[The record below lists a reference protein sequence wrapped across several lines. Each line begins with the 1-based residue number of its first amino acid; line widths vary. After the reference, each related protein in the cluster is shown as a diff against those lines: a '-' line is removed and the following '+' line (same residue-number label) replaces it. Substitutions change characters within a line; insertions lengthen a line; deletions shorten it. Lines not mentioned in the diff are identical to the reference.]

1 MDTLYDVIK
10 SKKRNH
16 NYSEKLIE
24 QIMFKYLE
32 LCVDLK
38 KSHVAKEGL
47 FQYRNMC
54 QATNVASLASVVQG
68 YLSMAEK
75 RTDAA
80 KQESV
85 ESVQDVDDLDNLATP
100 EMVILRA
107 VSGEDAQDR
116 SDRKILMPWVKF
128 LWESY
133 CQCLELLRTNVR
145 VERLYHDIATQAFRF
160 CLKYQVTTTT
170 IET

>member
-1 MDTLYDVIK
+1 MVSMLYFFITGKPTRALDTLYEVIK

-54 QATNVASLASVVQG
+54 QSTNVASLASVVQG
-68 YLSMAEK
+68 
-75 RTDAA
+75 
-80 KQESV
+80 
-85 ESVQDVDDLDNLATP
+85 
-100 EMVILRA
+100 
-107 VSGEDAQDR
+107 
-116 SDRKILMPWVKF
+116 KIF
-128 LWESY
+128 YE
-133 CQCLELLRTNVR
+133 
-145 VERLYHDIATQAFRF
+145 
-160 CLKYQVTTTT
+160 
-170 IET
+170 

>member
-1 MDTLYDVIK
+1 MKVGKPSRALDTLYEVIK

-24 QIMFKYLE
+24 QIMYKYLD

-54 QATNVASLASVVQG
+54 QVTNVASLAAVVQG
-68 YLSMAEK
+68 YLNMAEK
-75 RTDAA
+75 RTDEA

-85 ESVQDVDDLDNLATP
+85 ESVQEVDDLENL
-100 EMVILRA
+100 
-107 VSGEDAQDR
+107 
-116 SDRKILMPWVKF
+116 
-128 LWESY
+128 
-133 CQCLELLRTNVR
+133 
-145 VERLYHDIATQAFRF
+145 
-160 CLKYQVTTTT
+160 
-170 IET
+170 

>member
-24 QIMFKYLE
+24 EIMYKYLE

-54 QATNVASLASVVQG
+54 QSVNVASLASVVQVS
-68 YLSMAEK
+68 LSGLC
-75 RTDAA
+75 RDTF
-80 KQESV
+80 S
-85 ESVQDVDDLDNLATP
+85 
-100 EMVILRA
+100 
-107 VSGEDAQDR
+107 
-116 SDRKILMPWVKF
+116 
-128 LWESY
+128 
-133 CQCLELLRTNVR
+133 QCLGWSRSGSNSESNSGFDSFL
-145 VERLYHDIATQAFRF
+145 Q
-160 CLKYQVTTTT
+160 
-170 IET
+170 